1 MPLAGSP
8 AWSSHGPLLLPPNF
22 RDVTTLV
29 WDYSSWEG
37 VLIRYFQ
44 GNYVDL
50 PSTLTGSQAIVG
62 AYETYDIQGSYL
74 GFKNLRLSLGI
85 KNMFNRAPP
94 YSNSGGQSSFQAG
107 YDPSYGNPLGRLIYG
122 KFTYSIK

>member
-1 MPLAGSP
+1 
-8 AWSSHGPLLLPPNF
+8 
-22 RDVTTLV
+22 VTTLV

-62 AYETYDIQGSYL
+62 AYETYDIQGSYR
-74 GFKNLRLSLGI
+74 GFKNLRLSLVFRI
-85 KNMFNRAPP
+85 RSHVN
-94 YSNSGGQSSFQAG
+94 AG
-107 YDPSYGNPLGRLIYG
+107 VAVPCE
-122 KFTYSIK
+122 